1 MTKNVKIEL
10 SLAEAEHLLHLI
22 EVNEREG
29 WYYGWDKQ
37 YWSRSNKIK
46 TKLGDTIEQLTN
58 ITLKKQ
64 YETISNRK

>member
-46 TKLGDTIEQLTN
+46 TKLKNIIE
-58 ITLKKQ
+58 
-64 YETISNRK
+64 